1 MFLGSE
7 RRTIQRLTD
16 AGANTA
22 ERGILLE
29 DGRLARL
36 VRSRLQ
42 RAGALQAAGNNR
54 YYLLMD
60 AYERYRGR
68 RRMRAW
74 IIVTI
79 LMLAVASVYFGGGS
93 A

>member
-1 MFLGSE
+1 MTSE
-7 RRTIQRLTD
+7 RKTIQRLTE

-36 VRSRLQ
+36 VQGRLQ
-42 RAGALQAAGNNR
+42 RAGALQAVGNDR

-60 AYERYRGR
+60 AYEQYRGR
-68 RRMRAW
+68 RRVRAW

-79 LMLAVASVYFGGGS
+79 LLLAVATVYFSGGF